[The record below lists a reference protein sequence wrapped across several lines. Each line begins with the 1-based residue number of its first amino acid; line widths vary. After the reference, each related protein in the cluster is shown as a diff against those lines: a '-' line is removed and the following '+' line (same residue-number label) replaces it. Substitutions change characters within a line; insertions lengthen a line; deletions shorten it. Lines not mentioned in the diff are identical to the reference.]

1 MEAVF
6 DCSLKLPQVTEILRQ
21 LRVPHVVSEMIRY
34 SPVIKNS
41 WAKVV
46 RSMSWDQVSIMRTPL
61 RLRRL
66 SPTFNMISLSLS
78 LSLPPS
84 LPPPFSR
91 SLHPSL
97 HPYPSRSICFKKLTN
112 PFIVTHSHFK
122 LCIFKFVMYSVV
134 RFSLATSCTRRC
146 LTRQRNYVECS
157 STSHRFT
164 QSSTR
169 QNEMSLIV
177 RANMWY

>member
-66 SPTFNMISLSLS
+66 SPTFYMISLSLS
-78 LSLPPS
+78 LSLALS
-84 LPPPFSR
+84 L
-91 SLHPSL
+91 SLSL
-97 HPYPSRSICFKKLTN
+97 
-112 PFIVTHSHFK
+112 
-122 LCIFKFVMYSVV
+122 
-134 RFSLATSCTRRC
+134 SLNLNLNLNLNLS
-146 LTRQRNYVECS
+146 
-157 STSHRFT
+157 
-164 QSSTR
+164 
-169 QNEMSLIV
+169 
-177 RANMWY
+177 